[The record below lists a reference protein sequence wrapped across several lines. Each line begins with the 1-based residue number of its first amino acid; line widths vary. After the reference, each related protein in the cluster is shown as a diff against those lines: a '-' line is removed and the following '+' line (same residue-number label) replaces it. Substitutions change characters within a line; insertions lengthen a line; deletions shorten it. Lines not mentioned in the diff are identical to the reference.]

1 MIKLKKN
8 EQVLGFC
15 PNTTH
20 AAVIGKKT
28 VVKKAGRNR
37 VVYGVLFID
46 FPTWVLLQ
54 TGVGNV
60 EQVALMQIRSD
71 KEIEKGFDFASNFK
85 GYLGVEEI
93 EEDPK
98 QAAEDEEAWVKLA
111 KSLLEDEDPDVDE
124 PDDDAEEE
132 DDEDEDKE
140 EEIDLDEVDEAADGG
155 VEIVEEEPP
164 RRRARSGSVR

>member
-20 AAVIGKKT
+20 AAIIGKKT

-37 VVYGVLFID
+37 VVYGVLFIN

-111 KSLLEDEDPDVDE
+111 KSLLEDE
-124 PDDDAEEE
+124 EEE
-132 DDEDEDKE
+132 ADP
-140 EEIDLDEVDEAADGG
+140 DEVDEAADGG
-155 VEIVEEEPP
+155 VEIIEEEPP